1 MAATKKKWIAFIG
14 NSIIPAEMA
23 GEDHNVKVRAGDP
36 VQVPA
41 FYADSVV
48 QDRIAAFCDAP
59 KKKAAGKKTD
69 TNDAA
74 QTAVDQAQV
83 ALDAADGDDAVTAA
97 QAAFDVAQDAL
108 NVLQA

>member
-14 NSIIPAEMA
+14 NSIIPAAMA
-23 GEDHNVKVRAGDP
+23 GEDNDVKVRAGDP

-59 KKKAAGKKTD
+59 KKKAAGKKADTD
-69 TNDAA
+69 DAA
-74 QTAVDQAQV
+74 QE
-83 ALDAADGDDAVTAA
+83 LIGCADCRRSSASGIGCC
-97 QAAFDVAQDAL
+97 
-108 NVLQA
+108 